1 MQITEEIKKLA
12 VRNNKN
18 GGILQAYREMKKV
31 EAEAR
36 AEARSKLT
44 PVQQMD
50 VLNSKFEPG
59 KGAKKERAR
68 LLRQMKE
75 MGYSQETIN
84 KYRFAGRDM
93 HTMELPIA
101 NNPGIGNH
109 EKRIE
114 KFQKRSK

>member
-12 VRNNKN
+12 VKNNKN
-18 GGILQAYREMKKV
+18 SGILQAYKEMKKLQ
-31 EAEAR
+31 AEAR

-50 VLNSKFEPG
+50 VLNSKFGPG

-68 LLRQMKE
+68 LLRE
-75 MGYSQETIN
+75 MVASGYRQETID

-93 HTMELPIA
+93 YTMKLPIA
-101 NNPGIGNH
+101 NNPGIGNY